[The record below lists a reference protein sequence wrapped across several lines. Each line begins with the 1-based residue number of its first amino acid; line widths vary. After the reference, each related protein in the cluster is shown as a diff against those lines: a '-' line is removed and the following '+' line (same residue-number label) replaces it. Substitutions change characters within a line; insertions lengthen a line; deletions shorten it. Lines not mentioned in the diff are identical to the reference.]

1 MHKSSLDPHMK
12 THMTKVKREF
22 NCDLCGKQ
30 FDKRHILNRHIR
42 LKHSEKERTHPCTI
56 CNKSFFT
63 NSDLKKHFESHQG
76 KVMPCEFCGKLFS
89 CMNNLRTH
97 LVYHQ
102 EPKFS
107 CTFEGCNKKFFAR
120 KLLRAH
126 TKVHQG
132 QKDFACEYCDK
143 KYYFRYDIGYSYYS

>member
-1 MHKSSLDPHMK
+1 MKVHMIKDK
-12 THMTKVKREF
+12 TEF
-22 NCDLCGKQ
+22 NCDSCGKQ
-30 FDKRHILNRHIR
+30 FEKRHIMNRHIR
-42 LKHSEKERTHPCTI
+42 LKHSEKERKHPCTV

-76 KVMPCEFCGKLFS
+76 KIMPCEFCGKLFS

-102 EPKFS
+102 DPKFS

-143 KYYFRYDIGYSYYS
+143 KYYFRY